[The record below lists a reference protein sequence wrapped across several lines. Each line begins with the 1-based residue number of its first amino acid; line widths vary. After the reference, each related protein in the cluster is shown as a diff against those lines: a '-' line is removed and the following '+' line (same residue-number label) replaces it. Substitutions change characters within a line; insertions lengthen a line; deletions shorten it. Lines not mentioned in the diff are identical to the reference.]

1 MSPELLIKAHYLG
14 YSIGEV
20 EVTFHPRTKGTAKG
34 GGIKHVA
41 RTFRDMMKFWFR
53 WVVLKRPIA
62 VRRPVEVRTPGS
74 VEQPMAG
81 TAAGGERKR
90 VAG

>member
-1 MSPELLIKAHYLG
+1 
-14 YSIGEV
+14 
-20 EVTFHPRTKGTAKG
+20 
-34 GGIKHVA
+34 
-41 RTFRDMMKFWFR
+41 MMKFWFR

-81 TAAGGERKR
+81 AAAGSERKR